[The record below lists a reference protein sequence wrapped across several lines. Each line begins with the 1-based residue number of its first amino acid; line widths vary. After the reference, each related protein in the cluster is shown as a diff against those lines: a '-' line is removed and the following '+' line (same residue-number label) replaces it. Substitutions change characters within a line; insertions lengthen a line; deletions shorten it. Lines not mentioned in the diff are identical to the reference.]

1 MYSVIYPNAWI
12 ILPIL
17 GALSTAVTMYLAYL
31 VLRYAIR
38 DGINESRLR
47 LETSNQQMAP
57 IGYKWAL
64 VKDDKHQVSDR

>member
-1 MYSVIYPNAWI
+1 MYTVNYPNAWL
-12 ILPIL
+12 ILLLL
-17 GALSTAVTMYLAYL
+17 GAAGTAISIYITYLIL
-31 VLRYAIR
+31 KYAIR

-47 LETSNQQMAP
+47 LEATNQQMAP